1 MFSKITRVAMVAML
15 AAALAGTTAA
25 SAKPGDVV
33 RSGSCSRSADWK
45 LKLSPQ
51 DGKIEVEYE
60 VDSNHAGQTWHVRI
74 VKNATKIFQGARVT
88 KAPSGSFT
96 VRKVTSNPA
105 GADTFTATARN
116 AATGEHCSGLAT
128 F

>member
-1 MFSKITRVAMVAML
+1 MFSKITRVAMVAVL
-15 AAALAGTTAA
+15 AFAIAGTTAA
-25 SAKPGDVV
+25 SAKPGDVIK
-33 RSGSCSRSADWK
+33 SGSCSGSTNWK
-45 LKLSPQ
+45 LKLAPQ

-60 VDSNHAGQTWHVRI
+60 VDSNHVGQTWHVRI
-74 VKNATKIFQGARVT
+74 VKNDTQIFKGIRVT

-116 AATGEHCSGLAT
+116 AATGEHCSGTAT